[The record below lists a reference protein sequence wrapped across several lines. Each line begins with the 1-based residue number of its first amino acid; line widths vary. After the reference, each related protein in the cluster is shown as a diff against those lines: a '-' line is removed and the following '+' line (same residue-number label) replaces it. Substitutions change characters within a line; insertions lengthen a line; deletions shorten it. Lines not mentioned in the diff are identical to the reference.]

1 MVAATKSLHIK
12 THRTY
17 GKHRMALSLQS
28 IHSLLQP
35 FSCNLTGRNV
45 QQPKPRHGDRCG
57 NQLGKKVIVE
67 TVARN
72 AQLGEAGL
80 KF

>member
-1 MVAATKSLHIK
+1 MAAGGMK
-12 THRTY
+12 TDSPSWALYR
-17 GKHRMALSLQS
+17 KRRMALPLQS
-28 IHSLLQP
+28 VDSLLQP

-45 QQPKPRHGDRCG
+45 QQTKPRHGNCCG
-57 NQLGKKVIVE
+57 NQLGDEVIVE

-80 KF
+80 QF